1 MEKELYEQ
9 MINLAHLKVDSVEMS
24 DKTINVYCHLDIE
37 EEQCSSCL
45 QMTREFKSY
54 RTHTVR
60 DLDISG
66 REVYLHIR
74 VKQFYCRSCK
84 SYFTQKIPFADS
96 NKSYTH
102 RQSKWVFELCRKQP
116 ISEVGALVNMHAK
129 TVERIFFDCA
139 LPQSDDRYKR
149 YEGVTRLGIDEL
161 SWRKGKKDYICCLTN
176 LDTGETIDILRTR
189 DKKALIAHFESIKL
203 KSGLDFCT
211 QIEVISC
218 DFWGPFLDIAKLL
231 FPQADVVGDRFHW
244 TIYINKVLDDQRKEL
259 RRAFPKEELY
269 KNIKW
274 LLFRPMHTLTPIEKE
289 NLDKT
294 FKLEPILEEL
304 YMLKNT
310 FCNIFDM
317 EISKEEALTQID
329 EWVEY
334 AQTVSNQ
341 FLDTFLA
348 FFKRQQTTITN
359 HFKHKVSNAAT
370 EGNNNILRT
379 VKRFTFNMTNFEHF
393 RARCFAFKN

>member
-9 MINLAHLKVDSVEMS
+9 MLNLPPIKVDKVEIL
-24 DKTINVYCHLDIE
+24 DKTISIYCHLDTME
-37 EEQCSSCL
+37 DSCSSCL
-45 QMTREFKSY
+45 KPTREFKSY
-54 RTHTVR
+54 HTHTVR

-74 VKQFYCRSCK
+74 VKQFCCTDCK
-84 SYFTQKIPFADS
+84 KYFTQKIPFADS

-102 RQSKWVFELCRKQP
+102 RQSKYIFELSRKQP
-116 ISEVGALVNMHAK
+116 LSEVGAIVNMHAK
-129 TVERIFFDCA
+129 TVERIFFDYA
-139 LPQSDDRYKR
+139 LPQTSDRYER
-149 YEGVTRLGIDEL
+149 VTRMGIDEF
-161 SWRKGKKDYICCLTN
+161 SWRKGKKDYICCLTD
-176 LDTGETIDILRTR
+176 LDTGDTIDILRTR
-189 DKKALIAHFESIKL
+189 NKEALITHFQSIKL

-211 QIEVISC
+211 KIEVISC

-244 TIYINKVLDDQRKEL
+244 TMYINKVLDDQRKAL
-259 RRAFPKEELY
+259 RKAFPKEELY

-274 LLFRPMHTLTPIEKE
+274 LLYRQMDTLSSVEKE
-289 NLDKT
+289 DLDKT
-294 FKLEPILEEL
+294 FKLAPIVEEL

-317 EISKEEALTQID
+317 NISVKEALSQID
-329 EWVEY
+329 NWVEY
-334 AQTVSNQ
+334 AQIVSNQ

-348 FFKRQQTTITN
+348 FFKRQQTPITN
-359 HFKHKVSNAAT
+359 YFKHKVSNAAT

-379 VKRFTFNMTNFEHF
+379 VKRFTFNMTNFDHF
-393 RARCFAFKN
+393 RARCFAFKI

>member
-9 MINLAHLKVDSVEMS
+9 LLNLAHVKVDNVELL
-24 DKTINVYCHLDIE
+24 DKTISIYCHLDIE
-37 EEQCSSCL
+37 EGTCASCL
-45 QMTREFKSY
+45 KPTREFKSY
-54 RTHTVR
+54 RTHKVR

-74 VKQFYCRSCK
+74 VKQFNCTDCK

-102 RQSKWVFELCRKQP
+102 RQSKYIFELSRKQP
-116 ISEVGALVNMHAK
+116 LSEVGAIVNMHAK
-129 TVERIFFDCA
+129 TVERIFFDYA
-139 LPQSDDRYKR
+139 LPQTSDRYER
-149 YEGVTRLGIDEL
+149 VTRMGIDEF
-161 SWRKGKKDYICCLTN
+161 SWRKGKKDYICCLTD
-176 LDTGETIDILRTR
+176 LDTGDTIDILRTR
-189 DKKALIAHFESIKL
+189 NKEALIAHFQSIKL

-211 QIEVISC
+211 KIEVISC

-244 TIYINKVLDDQRKEL
+244 TMYINKVLDDQRKAL
-259 RRAFPKEELY
+259 RKAFPKEELY

-274 LLFRPMHTLTPIEKE
+274 LLYRQMDTLSSVEKE
-289 NLDKT
+289 DLDKT
-294 FKLEPILEEL
+294 FKLAPIVEEL

-317 EISKEEALTQID
+317 NISVKEALSQID
-329 EWVEY
+329 NWVEY

-348 FFKRQQTTITN
+348 FFKRQQTPITN
-359 HFKHKVSNAAT
+359 YFKHKVSNAAT

-379 VKRFTFNMTNFEHF
+379 VKRFTFNMTNFDHF
-393 RARCFAFKN
+393 RARCFAFKI